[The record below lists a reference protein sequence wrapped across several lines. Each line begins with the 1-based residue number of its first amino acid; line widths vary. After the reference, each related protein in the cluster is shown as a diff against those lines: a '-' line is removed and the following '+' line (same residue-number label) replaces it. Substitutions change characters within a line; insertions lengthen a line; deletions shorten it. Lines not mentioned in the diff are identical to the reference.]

1 MFDSIDSETVDGKR
15 LGRSFVKL
23 KIIIKGA
30 KEMKNSKLFGFLIL
44 ILALILSACGGSS
57 GGGASGSGSSAESQ
71 TLRLGHIFPVD
82 SVKDQAAKRFAD
94 RIEEETNGAIKINV
108 FPASQL
114 GGDEVLAQD
123 ISRGTLDMSFLSQ
136 GSLSGLDPLLDFHY
150 LPYIVT
156 NYEEADALYYGDGII
171 PTTMTETLLKHNMVS
186 LGIWENEFRGVS
198 NSEKD
203 ITTVEDLKGLKLRV
217 PGSQAIKGFFDEAG
231 VQTVVMPFNE
241 LYLGLQQG
249 TVDGQD
255 NGLLLTY
262 DSKFHEVNSHFTM
275 LNHVYA
281 TGSIVIN
288 EDKLNGMTEEQQ
300 EIFKTVGKEI
310 EQWQVEKNR
319 AETEKYIDLM
329 EKEGVKVI
337 ELTPEQMEK
346 FQQFGLDQWDNHAD
360 IYGQERID
368 KLKEEVEANKS

>member
-1 MFDSIDSETVDGKR
+1 
-15 LGRSFVKL
+15 
-23 KIIIKGA
+23 
-30 KEMKNSKLFGFLIL
+30 MKKFKLFGLVMISL
-44 ILALILSACGGSS
+44 LLILSACGSS
-57 GGGASGSGSSAESQ
+57 PGGGTSGSETESQ
-71 TLRLGHIFPVD
+71 NLRLGHIFPVD

-94 RIEEETNGAIKINV
+94 RIEEETNGEITIKV

-150 LPYIVT
+150 LPYVVT
-156 NYEEADALYYGDGII
+156 NYEEADAIYYGDGII
-171 PTTMTETLLKHNMVS
+171 PTTMKETLLKHKMVS

-198 NSEKD
+198 NSQKAVKS
-203 ITTVEDLKGLKLRV
+203 VEDLKGLKLRV

-262 DSKFHEVNSHFTM
+262 DSKFHEVNSHYTA

-288 EDKLNGMTEEQQ
+288 EAKLKGMTEEQQ

-319 AETEKYIDLM
+319 EETKKYIDLM
-329 EKEGVKVI
+329 KKEGVEFV
-337 ELTPEQMEK
+337 ELTPEQIKE
-346 FQQFGLDQWDNHAD
+346 FQDFGLAQWDNHAD

-368 KLKEEVEANKS
+368 KLKEEVEQIKQ

>member
-1 MFDSIDSETVDGKR
+1 MKR
-15 LGRSFVKL
+15 F
-23 KIIIKGA
+23 KIFGLMMI
-30 KEMKNSKLFGFLIL
+30 SLLF
-44 ILALILSACGGSS
+44 ILSACGGGSA
-57 GGGASGSGSSAESQ
+57 GEGASGSGSGGASQ

-82 SVKDQAAKRFAD
+82 SVKDQAAKRFAE
-94 RIEEETNGAIKINV
+94 RIEEETNGEITIKV

-156 NYEEADALYYGDGII
+156 NFEEADALYYGDGII
-171 PTTMTETLLKHNMVS
+171 PTTMKETLLKHKMVS

-198 NSEKD
+198 NSKKPVQS
-203 ITTVEDLKGLKLRV
+203 VEDLKGLKLRV

-262 DSKFHEVNSHFTM
+262 DSKFHEVNSYYTA

-288 EDKLNGMTEEQQ
+288 EGKFKGMTEEQQ
-300 EIFKTVGKEI
+300 QIFETVGKEI
-310 EQWQVEKNR
+310 EQWQVKKNR
-319 AETEKYIDLM
+319 EETQKYIDLM
-329 EKEGVKVI
+329 KKEGVEFV
-337 ELTPEQMEK
+337 ELTPEQIDE
-346 FQQFGLDQWDNHAD
+346 FQQFGLAQWDNHAD

-368 KLKEEVEANKS
+368 KLKAEVEAVKQ